1 MSLLLTEITCF
12 DGLSNS
18 CIVFAADRRI
28 SLNGKYDSTRK
39 KIFQIPS
46 LHAGI
51 GYFGLAEVHTKG
63 NSLPMNDWLLRFI
76 RKNSDNSNMNVFAN
90 ELACNLNKVISPGI
104 GKKYISGFHLAGYNS
119 NGIPEF
125 WFIRNVQDDSKT
137 ITGQY
142 EAREDFLSTNARAL
156 GYDGE
161 NPHSIKNL
169 VTQIYRNGD
178 FRAHVTAWGK
188 IDEGFGSLFKE
199 PGFKKLVSISDYE
212 QWVKFKMEVI
222 AYFYKKYSKVS
233 LIARPIDTF
242 TIKGTDA

>member
-1 MSLLLTEITCF
+1 LLGTLYLEGLDMSLLLTEITCF

-63 NSLPMNDWLLRFI
+63 NSLP
-76 RKNSDNSNMNVFAN
+76 NVFAN

-104 GKKYISGFHLAGYNS
+104 RKKYISGFHLAGYNS

-161 NPHSIKNL
+161 NPRSIKNL
-169 VTQIYRNGD
+169 VAQIYRNGD